1 MGHLI
6 DRCDVLDILEESVVI
21 KRPVAIKLEG
31 GREFTDQVRDVV
43 TEGGTDYVDFR
54 DHGRMPVAD
63 IRSAVRAEQPPVNN
77 PR

>member
-1 MGHLI
+1 MGHNI
-6 DRCDVLDILEESVVI
+6 DRCDVIDILEESVVI
-21 KRPVAIKLEG
+21 KRPVEIKLEG

-43 TEGGTDYVDFR
+43 TEAGVDYVDFR

-63 IRSAVRAEQPPVNN
+63 IRSAARAQQPSVNN

>member
-1 MGHLI
+1 MGHNI
-6 DRCDVLDILEESVVI
+6 DRCDVIDILEESVVS

-43 TEGGTDYVDFR
+43 TEAGADYVDFR

-63 IRSAVRAEQPPVNN
+63 IRSAARAEHPSVESL
-77 PR
+77 R